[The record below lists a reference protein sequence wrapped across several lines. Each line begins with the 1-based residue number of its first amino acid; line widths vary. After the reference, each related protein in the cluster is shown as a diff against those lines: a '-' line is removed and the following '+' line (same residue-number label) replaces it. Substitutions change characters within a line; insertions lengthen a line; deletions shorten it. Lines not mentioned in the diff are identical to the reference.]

1 MDVSYLGVL
10 GRHVT
15 QTLPINTV
23 PYGARFQP
31 QNTDP
36 TNGKPLPDNFF
47 RPFPGY
53 NNISWVDN
61 AYTSNYNALLV
72 SLNRRFTRGFQFGL
86 SYTYS
91 KYMDYTG
98 IPIYAPLRTWSY
110 GFDAADQTH
119 NVTINYVWDLPR
131 ASRVKDNAFVRTAFD
146 GWSLSGISQF
156 VSGTPQAITFT
167 TVQGTDLTGGG
178 DTQRVNV
185 VDNASSCCNTC
196 SNGLTRL
203 RLRFPA

>member
-1 MDVSYLGVL
+1 
-10 GRHVT
+10 
-15 QTLPINTV
+15 
-23 PYGARFQP
+23 
-31 QNTDP
+31 
-36 TNGKPLPDNFF
+36 
-47 RPFPGY
+47 
-53 NNISWVDN
+53 
-61 AYTSNYNALLV
+61 
-72 SLNRRFTRGFQFGL
+72 
-86 SYTYS
+86 
-91 KYMDYTG
+91 MDYTG